1 MSFNQTE
8 TKQIEKIVR
17 DEIKSF
23 MGSNTMR
30 QYEEKLI
37 TMLSKEIKKGK
48 LEADVKDVVVRAF
61 SEFYKFMWQQRG
73 YWEPRLK
80 QS

>member
-1 MSFNQTE
+1 MAFNQTE

-23 MGSNTMR
+23 MGSSTMK
-30 QYEEKLI
+30 QYEDKLM
-37 TMLSKEIKKGK
+37 TMLSKEIKNGK
-48 LEADVKDVVVRAF
+48 IEKDVKDVVVRAF